1 MDVHEVVA
9 ITRGVLKS
17 RPYISKFTHTTH
29 VIGQV
34 KQGSLFVALDPQQI
48 DLALSLGAY
57 GILYDQEVSIS
68 DSEVAWIYV
77 PNLDMAVEKLL
88 YYKLLEAPAIFG
100 VCMVEFAILQKIAP
114 EGLLFFEGSKLDL
127 LDFNLSAPCVI
138 WQDSLPAH
146 LFKPKTIPLEPMP
159 FEILLPELFSMSIC
173 YQHQRHDLKLS
184 SFYAPQLAKA
194 LHICTLAGVIAHLDR
209 LGVLNFMQPFYTN
222 PQLEPCAFGQS
233 AQILILEKQSQ
244 SLLQMARY
252 AHQITPWQQIQIF
265 TPKPL
270 SAPHVLYSDLV
281 HLRQILQ
288 TTPYTLGFI
297 GGDFEIQQILKPKKP
312 PKGLFDGL
320 WIPNLRGAVY
330 PSGSHPQP
338 RSPARPSVGTASMA

>member
-17 RPYISKFTHTTH
+17 RPYVHKFTHTTH
-29 VIGQV
+29 KASQV
-34 KQGSLFVALDPQQI
+34 RQGSLFVALDIGGI

-57 GILYDQEVSIS
+57 GILYDQEVPIS
-68 DSEVAWIYV
+68 DTEVAWIYV

-100 VCMVEFAILQKIAP
+100 VCAVEFAILQKIAP
-114 EGLLFFEGSKLDL
+114 EELLFFEGSKLDL

-138 WQDSLPAH
+138 LQDTLQSH
-146 LFKPKTIPLEPMP
+146 LFKPKDIPLEPMP
-159 FEILLPELFSMSIC
+159 FEVLLPELFSMSIC
-173 YQHQRHDLKLS
+173 YQRQRYDLKLS
-184 SFYAPQLAKA
+184 SFYVPQLAKA
-194 LHICTLAGVIAHLDR
+194 LHICTLASIQVHLDR
-209 LGVLNFMQPFYTN
+209 LGVLNFMQPHYTN

-233 AQILILEKQSQ
+233 LQILILEKQSEQ
-244 SLLQMARY
+244 IVKMARY
-252 AHQITPWQQIQIF
+252 AHKITPWQQIQIF

-270 SAPHVLYSDLV
+270 SAPHVLYGDLA

-288 TTPYTLGFI
+288 ITPYTLGFI
-297 GGDFEIQQILKPKKP
+297 GGDFAIQQILKPKKS

-320 WIPNLRGAVY
+320 
-330 PSGSHPQP
+330 
-338 RSPARPSVGTASMA
+338 